1 MPKRQQVFFLNCIH
15 LIWLHLYRSLLF
27 WQTPKNS
34 VNFLYLVL
42 WLCGR
47 KWQRGTQKSTKVISV
62 IWFDFF
68 TRADV
73 NARHCGIS
81 LKKIYWNVKDTVA
94 WTGSQMG
101 VEDFPWN
108 FKKQMTQTKIHPTH
122 RIKKRFF
129 SSRTKSLVR
138 DYESQER
145 ERGKNHQHSAKKRR
159 EKEGNSRRRTV
170 ISPELQQ

>member
-1 MPKRQQVFFLNCIH
+1 
-15 LIWLHLYRSLLF
+15 
-27 WQTPKNS
+27 
-34 VNFLYLVL
+34 
-42 WLCGR
+42 
-47 KWQRGTQKSTKVISV
+47 
-62 IWFDFF
+62 
-68 TRADV
+68 
-73 NARHCGIS
+73 
-81 LKKIYWNVKDTVA
+81 
-94 WTGSQMG
+94 
-101 VEDFPWN
+101 
-108 FKKQMTQTKIHPTH
+108 MTQTKIHPTH

>member
-62 IWFDFF
+62 ISLIWFFHTGGCERAALRDF
-68 TRADV
+68 
-73 NARHCGIS
+73 
-81 LKKIYWNVKDTVA
+81 LKKNLLKCQGHSCMDWLSNGSGRLPVK
-94 WTGSQMG
+94 
-101 VEDFPWN
+101 
-108 FKKQMTQTKIHPTH
+108 FKKTNDANKNSPHTQNKQQQHKIASERL
-122 RIKKRFF
+122 RITRK
-129 SSRTKSLVR
+129 
-138 DYESQER
+138 R
-145 ERGKNHQHSAKKRR
+145 ER
-159 EKEGNSRRRTV
+159 
-170 ISPELQQ
+170 